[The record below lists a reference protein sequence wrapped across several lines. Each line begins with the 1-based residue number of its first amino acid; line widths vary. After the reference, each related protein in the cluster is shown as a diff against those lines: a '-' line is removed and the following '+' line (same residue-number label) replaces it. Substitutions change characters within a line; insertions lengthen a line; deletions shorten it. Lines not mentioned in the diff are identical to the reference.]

1 MKSLQLIVLILLLPL
16 VFHAQHSL
24 TGLWTGTLANDS
36 TTIRKDQSY
45 EIALTE
51 YKGKVYGYS
60 RSTFIVNDTLYYMV
74 KRVKGNIDNDR
85 CEIKED
91 EIISCNFPG
100 KLDKGIKVTTVFRL
114 NQQDTTWHL
123 QGEWKTNKTKNFYS
137 VSGTIALRE
146 EKNLDNSKILPHLEE
161 LKKADDLEFYTASK
175 KKTTPA
181 PEIAAVAIADKK
193 PSKKEQKEKETV
205 EKKETVSL
213 QQDIAIKADKKS
225 NAANTEK
232 NQKPVAET
240 ETKAIAK
247 EQKTAPLVIEKKPE
261 LAAAAFVEQRK
272 VAVPQIMS
280 FRSDSLQLALYD
292 NGEIDGDTVSV
303 LLNNEV
309 IIAKQGLKTSATKKT
324 IYIDRNTDE
333 ITLVLYAE
341 NLGKYPPNTGLLVV
355 HDGDEVYQI
364 RFSADLQQNAAIIFR
379 RKK

>member
-1 MKSLQLIVLILLLPL
+1 MKSLKLIVLFLLLPI
-16 VFHAQHSL
+16 VFYAQHSL
-24 TGLWTGTLANDS
+24 TGLWTGTLSNDS

-74 KRVKGNIDNDR
+74 KRVKGSIDSDM
-85 CEIKED
+85 CEIKDD

-100 KLDKGIKVTTVFRL
+100 KLDKGIKVTTTFRL
-114 NQQDTTWHL
+114 NLQDTTWHL

-161 LKKADDLEFYTASK
+161 LKKADDLAFYTASK
-175 KKTTPA
+175 KQTTPA
-181 PEIAAVAIADKK
+181 PEIPVIAVADKK
-193 PSKKEQKEKETV
+193 LSKKEQKEKEPV
-205 EKKETVSL
+205 EKKETTSL
-213 QQDIAIKADKKS
+213 QKDIAVKTDKKS
-225 NAANTEK
+225 ISADTEK
-232 NQKPVAET
+232 KQKPVTDA
-240 ETKAIAK
+240 ETKAIVK
-247 EQKTAPLVIEKKPE
+247 EQKAVPLITEKKPE
-261 LAAAAFVEQRK
+261 PAAAAFVEQRK
-272 VAVPQIMS
+272 LAVPQIVS

-364 RFSADLQQNAAIIFR
+364 RFSADLQQNAAIVFK